1 MDHLS
6 WKEKTK
12 KDKIRPRFND
22 RKKVQKNR
30 KKLYILSAKKKT
42 KKRPKK

>member
-30 KKLYILSAKKKT
+30 KKVVYIKCKEEN
-42 KKRPKK
+42 KKRPKQ